1 MILLLLLFL
10 VPDGEGELNYEVAE
24 ARIEVAQDSE
34 LIPPQPPT
42 AKELT

>member
-10 VPDGEGELNYEVAE
+10 IPDSEGELQYEVAE
-24 ARIEVAQDSE
+24 ARVEVAQDSE
-34 LIPPQPPT
+34 LVPPQPPT